1 MIRRKGYTR
10 SDGVR
15 VKPTWIQ
22 NVGRPG
28 KGPRIFPPLR
38 SGDLKSFG
46 YSTVSKLRASQR
58 HSILSR
64 ASRKIDPI
72 ELFHKLLA
80 VSILTKRLP
89 VSKKFK
95 ANADW
100 VSKRYLSH

>member
-15 VKPTWIQ
+15 V
-22 NVGRPG
+22 RPD
-28 KGPRIFPPLR
+28 KGPRIFPPLK
-38 SGDLKSFG
+38 SGDLKAFG
-46 YSTVSKLRASQR
+46 YSMVKSRR

-64 ASRKIDPI
+64 ASRKIDPL

-95 ANADW
+95 AR
-100 VSKRYLSH
+100 VSKRYLGK